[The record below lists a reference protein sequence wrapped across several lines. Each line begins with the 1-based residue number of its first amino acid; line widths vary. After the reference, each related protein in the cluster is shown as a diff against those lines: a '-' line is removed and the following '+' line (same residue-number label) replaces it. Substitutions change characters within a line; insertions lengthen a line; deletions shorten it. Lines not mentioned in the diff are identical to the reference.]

1 MVINKNCS
9 RIQFFIGMDISY
21 LYFGLLPLLLFKP
34 SLEIDGTF
42 FIRNVDTILL
52 QGIFSLFAMTSL
64 MTLLITIFINPF
76 SEIAQ
81 DSTGFP
87 AYGEFKSFAFSG
99 LLAVIIVNVDSK
111 FVLNLLNE
119 VGAGKQALSQHIDN
133 GSWVASVMATILFE
147 VFRICG
153 KRSNPVHCSHFN
165 FSPS

>member
-9 RIQFFIGMDISY
+9 RTDFFPGMDISY

-153 KRSNPVHCSHFN
+153 KRSNLVHHSDFL